1 MISNT
6 FGKAFKITTFGE
18 SHGKAVGVVI
28 DGVKPGL
35 GLSEEIV
42 QKELDRR
49 RPGYSELTSA
59 RKESDKAEIL
69 SGVFEGKTIGTP
81 ICIIV
86 KNRDAK
92 PEEYEK
98 LKNVFRPSHA
108 DFTFLKKYGIRD
120 YRGGGRASA
129 RETVARVAA
138 GAIAKE
144 ILKQK
149 GIKITGFVK
158 EVMGQTE
165 NMEKIILKAKE
176 EGDSVGGI
184 VEIRAE
190 NVPPGLGDPVFE
202 KLDANLAKALM
213 SIGAVKGVEIGAGF
227 KLARMKGSQANDEF
241 LTGGKTKTNNSG
253 GIQGGISNGM
263 PIVARIAV
271 KPTSSIAKEQETVD
285 VHGNKVKL
293 SIKGR
298 HDPCICQR
306 IVPVAEAMVAL
317 VLIDHLM
324 VQEGIKGDKESI
336 ENLRNQI
343 DMIDANL
350 LDLIAE
356 RKEVVKRI
364 RDIKKAEGMQVK
376 DVKREK
382 EVLEKR
388 RQLAKKL
395 DLDEKLISEIF
406 KKLMDYSKKVQKL
419 KK

>member
-18 SHGKAVGVVI
+18 SHGKAIGVII

-35 GLSEEIV
+35 KISEEII
-42 QKELDRR
+42 QKELDKRK
-49 RPGYSELTSA
+49 PGRGELTSA
-59 RKESDKAEIL
+59 RKETDKAEIL
-69 SGVFEGKTIGTP
+69 SGVFEGKTTGTP

-129 RETVARVAA
+129 RETIARVAA

-149 GIKITGFVK
+149 GIKITGSVK

-165 NMEKIILKAKE
+165 DTEEIILKAKE
-176 EGDSVGGI
+176 EGDSVGGV
-184 VEIRAE
+184 VEIIAE
-190 NVPPGLGDPVFE
+190 NVPPGIGDPVFE
-202 KLDANLAKALM
+202 KLDANIAKALM

-227 KLARMKGSQANDEF
+227 KLTRMKGSQANDEF
-241 LTGGKTKTNNSG
+241 ITEGKTKTNNSG

-263 PIVARIAV
+263 PIIARIAV
-271 KPTSSIAKEQETVD
+271 KPTSSIAKKQNTVD
-285 VHGNKVKL
+285 VHGNEVKI
-293 SIKGR
+293 SIEGR

-306 IVPVAEAMVAL
+306 IVPVAEAMMAL
-317 VLIDHLM
+317 VLVNHIM
-324 VQEGIKGDKESI
+324 IQEGIMNDKESI
-336 ENLRNQI
+336 QSLRERI
-343 DMIDANL
+343 DMIDADL
-350 LDLIAE
+350 IDLIAE
-356 RKEVVKRI
+356 RKKIAKRI
-364 RDIKKAEGMQVK
+364 GDIKKSKGMQVK
-376 DVKREK
+376 DAKREK
-382 EVLEKR
+382 DVLDQRKK
-388 RQLAKKL
+388 LAKKL
-395 DLDEKLISEIF
+395 DLDGKFITGLF
-406 KKLMDYSKKVQKL
+406 QKLMDYAKKVQKNN
-419 KK
+419 

>member
-18 SHGKAVGVVI
+18 SHGKAIGVVI

-35 GLSEEIV
+35 KLNEETV

-49 RPGYSELTSA
+49 RPGHSELTSA

-69 SGVFEGKTIGTP
+69 SGVFEGKTTGTP

-86 KNRDAK
+86 RNRDAK
-92 PEEYEK
+92 PEEYEN
-98 LKNVFRPSHA
+98 LRSVFRPSHA

-149 GIKITGFVK
+149 GIRITGFVK

-184 VEIRAE
+184 VEIIAE

-227 KLARMKGSQANDEF
+227 ELARMKGLQANDEF
-241 LTGGKTKTNNSG
+241 ITGGKTKTNNSG

-263 PIVARIAV
+263 PIVARVAV
-271 KPTSSIAKEQETVD
+271 KPTSSIAKEQETID

-317 VLIDHLM
+317 VLVDHFM
-324 VQEGIKGDKESI
+324 VQESIKGGKESI

-343 DMIDANL
+343 DMIDADL

-356 RKEVVKRI
+356 RKEVVKKI
-364 RDIKKAEGMQVK
+364 RDIKKAKGMQVK

-388 RQLAKKL
+388 KELAKKL
-395 DLDEKLISEIF
+395 DLDERFVSEIF
-406 KKLMDYSKKVQKL
+406 KKLMDYAKKVQKN
-419 KK
+419 